1 MTAFHVKHIGL
12 ASPEARTI
20 LAAAP
25 TPAAAARLTKARLRS
40 LLIKSGRTRNLDKWV
55 ERLHSI
61 FRADVL
67 RHGAAVEDAYGH
79 AALAALKR
87 LDAAVTAAEELHQ
100 AATVVFEQHP
110 HAAIITSFPGV
121 EIGPVRGFSP
131 NSAMTPTAS
140 RTPARSRPTPGRRPS
155 LAPPARPVWS
165 CTGG

>member
-1 MTAFHVKHIGL
+1 M
-12 ASPEARTI
+12 
-20 LAAAP
+20 
-25 TPAAAARLTKARLRS
+25 
-40 LLIKSGRTRNLDKWV
+40 LIKSGRTRNLDKWV

-67 RHGAAVEDAYGH
+67 RHGPAVEDAYGH

-110 HAAIITSFPGV
+110 RGTITSFPAS

-131 NSAMTPTAS
+131 NSAMTATAT

-155 LAPPARPVWS
+155 LAPPARHVWS